1 MSEYHD
7 KYAPKGAKDRVD
19 HIIGDNRKGKI
30 DASDVKLP
38 EREDMGERV
47 IDKPRRAYKKGGK
60 VEGETAHHHAGR
72 KRRDAGGSTVDQLRP
87 QVPSSGL
94 YGSGFAPTH
103 AGMLSNAAGLKKG
116 GEARRHKRASGGTL
130 IPSSTTPDYLIP
142 NSTTGDY
149 MSPDLSSM
157 SSARVA
163 AANRDKLKAAMTK
176 DPDMNEELRQNNR
189 EYRDEENYVNNPNH
203 NRKGGAV
210 KKRACGGIANKV
222 TGVRIAGGRTARAE
236 GGRTKGKTNINIIIG
251 GPKEAPPQQPM
262 VPPPPSAMPPRPPL
276 PPGAMGAMQPPG
288 MGGGAPPMGGPGM
301 PPQIPAGM
309 GPK

>member
-87 QVPSSGL
+87 QVPASGL
-94 YGSGFAPTH
+94 YGSGFTPTH

-116 GEARRHKRASGGTL
+116 GEA
-130 IPSSTTPDYLIP
+130 
-142 NSTTGDY
+142 
-149 MSPDLSSM
+149 
-157 SSARVA
+157 
-163 AANRDKLKAAMTK
+163 
-176 DPDMNEELRQNNR
+176 
-189 EYRDEENYVNNPNH
+189 
-203 NRKGGAV
+203 
-210 KKRACGGIANKV
+210 KKRTK
-222 TGVRIAGGRTARAE
+222 RAE

-288 MGGGAPPMGGPGM
+288 MGGGAPPIGGPGM
-301 PPQIPAGM
+301 PPQMPAGM